1 MISRIG
7 PLQRL
12 RNIYRDPGR
21 RKKLYVFLVCLFLSA
36 FFWLFI
42 KLSREAQAV
51 IERPLVVSQVPADV
65 VIGQQSHSRIQLTIQ
80 TTGARLLA
88 SRFFRSVDTLFVDAS
103 TFGRTN
109 RSGELWHFVTA
120 AQMRSGLSGQFDGGR
135 SLTGIWPD
143 TVFVKLAFASQKK
156 VPVRLNA
163 AYTFERRFGQ
173 YGEVKLEPDSIVVR
187 GPRQIVDTLQ
197 SISTE
202 SLVFE
207 NLSQTIEQNVALQN
221 PAFGQGL
228 TLETQQAKMTLPVEE
243 FTEKSV
249 ELSLSV
255 ICQHQ
260 SGVLHNLRLF
270 PNRVTVSCL
279 VALKDYNRVDASL
292 FVAHVVCP
300 AENPPESNRLEVLVE
315 TYPNFV
321 TLQNIRPA
329 TVEFLI
335 ME

>member
-7 PLQRL
+7 PLKRL
-12 RNIYRDPGR
+12 RNLYRDPGR

-51 IERPLVVSQVPADV
+51 IERPLVVSQVPSDV
-65 VIGQQSHSRIQLTIQ
+65 VISQQSHQRLQLTIQ

-88 SRFFRSVDTLFVDAS
+88 SSFLKTDDTLFVDAA

-120 AQMRSGLSGQFDGGR
+120 AQMRSSLAGQFDGGR

-163 AYTFERRFGQ
+163 SYTFDRRFGQ
-173 YGEVKLEPDSIVVR
+173 YGELKLLPDSVVVR
-187 GPRQIVDTLQ
+187 GPRQVVDTLQ
-197 SISTE
+197 AIRTE
-202 SLVFE
+202 PLVFE
-207 NLSQTIEQNVALQN
+207 NLSQTIEKNVVLQN
-221 PAFGQGL
+221 PAFGYGL
-228 TLETQQAKMTLPVEE
+228 TLETQQAFLTIPVEE

-249 ELSLSV
+249 EVSLSV
-255 ICQHQ
+255 LCNHE
-260 SGVLHNLRLF
+260 SGAVHNLRLF

-279 VALKDYNRVDASL
+279 VALKDYNRVEASL

-300 AENPPESNRLEVLVE
+300 AQNTPESNRLEVIVE
-315 TYPNFV
+315 KYPDFV
-321 TLQNIRPA
+321 TIQSIRPA
-329 TVEFLI
+329 SVEFLF

>member
-1 MISRIG
+1 MG
-7 PLQRL
+7 PLERL

-51 IERPLVVSQVPADV
+51 IERPLVVSQIPPDV

-88 SRFFRSVDTLFVDAS
+88 SRYFRSDDTLFVDAGS
-103 TFGRTN
+103 FGRTS
-109 RSGELWHFVTA
+109 RGGELWHFVTA
-120 AQMRSGLSGQFDGGR
+120 AQMRSALSGQLDGGR

-143 TVFVKLAFASQKK
+143 TVFVNLAYASQKK

-163 AYTFERRFGQ
+163 NFSFERRFGQ
-173 YGEVKLEPDSIVVR
+173 YGEVRLVPDSVMVR

-197 SISTE
+197 AISTE
-202 SLVFE
+202 SLLFE
-207 NLSQTIEQNVALQN
+207 NLSHTIEQKVELQN

-228 TLETQQAKMTLPVEE
+228 TLETQQASLTLPVEE
-243 FTEKSV
+243 FTEISV
-249 ELSLSV
+249 ELGLSV
-255 ICQHQ
+255 LCQHQ
-260 SGVLHNLRLF
+260 SGEVHNLRLF
-270 PNRVTVSCL
+270 PNRVTVTCL
-279 VALKDYNRVDASL
+279 VALKDYNRVEPSL
-292 FVAHVVCP
+292 FVAHVICP
-300 AENPPESNRLEVLVE
+300 NDGLPESNRLEVLVE
-315 TYPNFV
+315 TFPDFV
-321 TLQNIRPA
+321 TIQNIRPA